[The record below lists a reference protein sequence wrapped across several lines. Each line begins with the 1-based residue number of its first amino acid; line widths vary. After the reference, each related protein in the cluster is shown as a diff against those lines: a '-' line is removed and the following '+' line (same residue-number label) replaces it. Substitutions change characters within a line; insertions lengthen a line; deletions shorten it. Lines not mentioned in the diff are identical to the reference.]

1 MPDLGATS
9 PCMRNTDGPP
19 AGGTASALARPALT
33 DRLYETARYLSRS
46 WELYV
51 FILPAVVHIFLFKYL
66 PIYGLS
72 IAFTDGFSLRTGRS
86 APEWNNFAHF
96 LRFFDSAFFVP
107 VIRNTVVI
115 ALYSL
120 ATWPIALVLALMM
133 NEARNRHFQKA
144 VQMATYAPY
153 FISTVVVVSMLTV
166 FLSPRIGVI
175 NSFIKLLGGEP
186 IFFMA
191 SPSWGPTLFVLS
203 ELWQNAGFGAIIYL
217 AALSAVDPQLREAAF
232 CDGAHKLRIIWHVDL
247 PWITPTIVILF
258 IMRLGQLLTIG
269 FEKVLLMQNNLNITT
284 MEVVSTYVYRSGI
297 QQAQYDYAT
306 AVGLLETVANFALLV
321 IANRLAR
328 HFGQTSLW

>member
-1 MPDLGATS
+1 
-9 PCMRNTDGPP
+9 MRSFDRLSEGLP
-19 AGGTASALARPALT
+19 AAALARPSVSL
-33 DRLYETARYLSRS
+33 RLHRTARYLARS

-51 FILPAVVHIFLFKYL
+51 FIVPAIVHIFLFKYL

-86 APEWNNFAHF
+86 APAWNGFAHF
-96 LRFFDSAFFVP
+96 LRFFDSAYFLP

-115 ALYSL
+115 SLYSL
-120 ATWPIALVLALMM
+120 ATWPIPLVLALMM
-133 NEARNRHFQKA
+133 NETRNRHFRKA
-144 VQMATYAPY
+144 VQLATYAPY

-166 FLSPRIGVI
+166 FLSPRIGVV
-175 NSFIKLLGGEP
+175 NSVLKLLGGES

-191 SPSWGPTLFVLS
+191 SPSWGPTLYVLS

-217 AALSAVDPQLREAAF
+217 ASLSAVDPQLREAAF

-247 PWITPTIVILF
+247 PWITPIIVILF

-269 FEKVLLMQNNLNITT
+269 FEKVLLMQNDLNSTT
-284 MEVVSTYVYRSGI
+284 MQVVSTYVYRLGI
-297 QQAQYDYAT
+297 LQAQYDYAT

-328 HFGQTSLW
+328 HFGLTSLW

>member
-1 MPDLGATS
+1 
-9 PCMRNTDGPP
+9 MRSFDRLP
-19 AGGTASALARPALT
+19 ADTLARPSVSL
-33 DRLYETARYLSRS
+33 RLHRTARYLARS

-51 FILPAVVHIFLFKYL
+51 FIVPALVHIFLFKYL

-86 APEWNNFAHF
+86 APAWNGFAHF
-96 LRFFDSAFFVP
+96 LRFFDSAYFLP

-115 ALYSL
+115 SLYSL
-120 ATWPIALVLALMM
+120 ATWPIPLLLALMM
-133 NEARNRHFQKA
+133 NETRNRHFRKA
-144 VQMATYAPY
+144 VQLATYAPY
-153 FISTVVVVSMLTV
+153 FISTVVVVGMLTV
-166 FLSPRIGVI
+166 FLSPRIGVV
-175 NSFIKLLGGEP
+175 NSVLKLLGGES

-191 SPSWGPTLFVLS
+191 SPSWGPTLYVLS

-217 AALSAVDPQLREAAF
+217 ASLSAVDPQLREAAF

-247 PWITPTIVILF
+247 PSITPTIVILF

-269 FEKVLLMQNNLNITT
+269 FEKLLLMQNDLNITT
-284 MEVVSTYVYRSGI
+284 MQVVSTYVYRFGI
-297 QQAQYDYAT
+297 LQAQYDYAT

-328 HFGQTSLW
+328 HFGLTSLW

>member
-1 MPDLGATS
+1 
-9 PCMRNTDGPP
+9 MRSFDRLSEGLP
-19 AGGTASALARPALT
+19 AAALARPSVSL
-33 DRLYETARYLSRS
+33 RLHRTARYLARS

-51 FILPAVVHIFLFKYL
+51 FIVPAIVHIFLFKYL

-86 APEWNNFAHF
+86 APAWNGFAHF
-96 LRFFDSAFFVP
+96 LRFFDSAYFLP

-115 ALYSL
+115 SLYSL
-120 ATWPIALVLALMM
+120 ATWPIPLVLALMM
-133 NEARNRHFQKA
+133 NETRNRRFRKA
-144 VQMATYAPY
+144 VQLATYAPY

-166 FLSPRIGVI
+166 FLSPRIGVV
-175 NSFIKLLGGEP
+175 NSVLKLLGAET

-191 SPSWGPTLFVLS
+191 SPSWGPTLYVLS

-217 AALSAVDPQLREAAF
+217 ASLSAVDPQLREAAF

-269 FEKVLLMQNNLNITT
+269 FEKVLLMQNDLNITT
-284 MEVVSTYVYRSGI
+284 MQVVSTYVYRFGI
-297 QQAQYDYAT
+297 LQAQYDYAT